1 MKRFLFLIVMTV
13 ILCCV
18 FALTVS
24 AVTTYDD
31 APVRTKYQA
40 LDEDIV
46 EFYDGFTCPVSYV
59 FKDTDWI
66 DRPYGSDKYSFNK
79 YFDFE
84 YINGKTGKSYT
95 FEDVRGF
102 DIPEGIKS
110 VAIYAGRE
118 MNTVKWI
125 SFPGS
130 ITSLAGAIFQG
141 NTGLEECVFEFDEN
155 HSITKFPGYTF
166 YGCKSL
172 KAFSMPDCFT
182 RIDDVGTFTGCNNMT
197 AVYLSKNITEWSSG
211 GGGSRNATFDD
222 CYNLYF
228 VNEQFTYDAIPE
240 KPEVYYFPANL
251 ETMTNQSIF
260 RECRSLNNVLVFGE
274 KLTTVPNEYM
284 FQNGPANKVVFLG
297 DMTTVNTKWWGKTTH
312 VFFANPNDVDET
324 CVTFTGGKT
333 AVFCHAEGNTTHLK
347 EKSMSTEANCIYPE
361 MTADY
366 CFCGAIMGD
375 PQTVGV
381 ALGHA
386 FGTEYH
392 IFASLTEKGYTCMD
406 CSRCDHTEKVEHN
419 RAVLVEL
426 GYSVKTFDTENGA
439 SFENGYSVDGDL
451 LAKYEAA
458 KGVDVSFGLA
468 FNAKE
473 GFTFDGTLDA
483 FKLSYNISGAENSP
497 LGAFVYKINYADE
510 AQLDAQV
517 VIGVYAVEEGEAGE
531 ELIFVNEQDGDIE
544 AVSYNS
550 VINK

>member
-1 MKRFLFLIVMTV
+1 MKRVLFIIAMAVMV
-13 ILCCV
+13 CCF

-66 DRPYGSDKYSFNK
+66 DRPYGSDKYTFNK

-84 YINGKTGKSYT
+84 YINGKTGKTYT

-141 NTGLEECVFEFDEN
+141 NSGLEECVFEFDEN
-155 HSITKFPGYTF
+155 HPITKFPGYTF

-182 RIDDVGTFTGCNNMT
+182 RIDDVGTFTGCTNLT

-222 CYNLYF
+222 CTNLYF

-240 KPEVYYFPANL
+240 KPEVYYFPKNL
-251 ETMTNQSIF
+251 ETMTNQCIF
-260 RECRSLNNVLVFGE
+260 RECKSLNNVLVFGE
-274 KLTTVPNEYM
+274 KLTSMPNAYM
-284 FQNGPANKVVFLG
+284 FQNGPANKIVFLG
-297 DMTTVNTKWWGKTTH
+297 DMTSVSTQYWGKTTH
-312 VFFANPNDVDET
+312 VFFANPNDVDLT
-324 CVTFTGGKT
+324 SVTFSGGKT
-333 AVFCHAEGNTTHLK
+333 AVFCHAEDNTTHLK
-347 EKSMSTEANCIYPE
+347 EKALSTEANCVYPK

-366 CFCGAIMGD
+366 CFCGAIIGT
-375 PQTVGV
+375 PETVGE
-381 ALGHA
+381 ALGHNLGQTYYA
-386 FGTEYH
+386 FTT
-392 IFASLTEKGYTCMD
+392 LTEKGSTCQD
-406 CSRCDHTEKVEHN
+406 CLRCDHVEVTEHQ
-419 RAVLVEL
+419 RAVLTEL
-426 GYSVKTFDTENGA
+426 GYSVKTFDIESGA
-439 SFENGYSVDGDL
+439 SIENGYAVDKDL
-451 LAKYEAA
+451 LAKYEET
-458 KGVDVSFGLA
+458 KGTSVSFGLA
-468 FNAKE
+468 FNAAST
-473 GFTFDGTLDA
+473 FQFDGTLDS
-483 FKLSYNISGAENSP
+483 FKLHYNVSDASEGS
-497 LGAFVYKINYADE
+497 LGAFVYKLNFADSTHF
-510 AQLDAQV
+510 DAKIIV
-517 VIGVYAVEEGEAGE
+517 GVYVRELDGESEALTFINSADGTFEG
-531 ELIFVNEQDGDIE
+531 
-544 AVSYNS
+544 VSYNS
-550 VINK
+550 LIQ